1 MANRLA
7 DILQQEYK
15 TKGLIGGTASALSK
29 SSREKMDVRNILF
42 GGSGLGSII
51 GRKVFGKGYSAI
63 DRSSKV
69 SNVSEALSSG
79 SSSILQEI
87 SINGKITAKNSMSL
101 PRLAEQM
108 NIMQKNVAKL
118 VRLQGETPSTKANN
132 FFSDSKFRENAYEAT
147 FNKNARGTTPT
158 KVEPNK
164 QGSLL
169 GSLSGILGI
178 VGNVFSSIL
187 KPLSFFGGVLGK
199 AALAALIFGRTIS
212 RIFGFLFKTKIG
224 KLLGLAGLAVGANE
238 VFGGDDFNI
247 DGDNDNQSM
256 GNGNIENTI
265 VGGAAVAGGALAA
278 AGAGYGIY
286 QGSKALSGTK
296 NAILDARTISAG
308 QLKNM
313 QPKSIW
319 GKFLQYMATNN
330 KVLYRAVGVRLAQMA
345 ALMGIP
351 IAGWLSA
358 LISIGLSI
366 PLAYE
371 VWQMWQKFKKEG
383 MPDTE
388 GESSTSPEMIDNS
401 DSESNIKQV
410 SSPTQVAS
418 AAPSDGST
426 GKGRISGRFGE
437 DRGTHSHA
445 GVDITGNIGDPVYA
459 TGDGKVVR
467 ADENDP
473 DGYGKQIEILHP
485 DGTKTK
491 YAHLNA
497 FKVATGEQVKS
508 GQQIAEL
515 GNTGRSTGPHLHY
528 EKITKDGKVQPS
540 DAEVKLALNPSGT
553 ATPSTQLAKLQNN
566 LRNAMSGLRI
576 NSFSQEKELAK
587 VGNQQPTQ
595 VAIDNS
601 TTNQTSGS
609 QGSFA
614 GQPTVYDEFFAN
626 KLVGRTYT

>member
-1 MANRLA
+1 MASRLA
-7 DILQQEYK
+7 DILQQEYR

-69 SNVSEALSSG
+69 SNVSEAISAG
-79 SSSILQEI
+79 SSSTLQEI
-87 SINGKITAKNSMSL
+87 SINGKITAKNSMAL
-101 PRLAEQM
+101 PAMASQM
-108 NIMQKNVAKL
+108 NIMQKNIAKL
-118 VRLQGETPSTKANN
+118 VKLQGSTPSIKADSY
-132 FFSDSKFRENAYEAT
+132 FSNAKFRENAYEAT
-147 FNKNARGTTPT
+147 FNKNARSTTPT
-158 KVEPNK
+158 KVEQNK
-164 QGSLL
+164 QGGLL

-178 VGNVFSSIL
+178 VGNIFSSML

-247 DGDNDNQSM
+247 DGNNQSM
-256 GNGNIENTI
+256 GSGTIENTI

-296 NAILDARTISAG
+296 SAILDAKTISAG

-319 GKFLQYMATNN
+319 GKFLQYLATNN

-388 GESSTSPEMIDNS
+388 GESSTSPEMIDDS
-401 DSESNIKQV
+401 DSERNIKQV

-418 AAPSDGST
+418 AAPSAGST

-437 DRGTHSHA
+437 DRGDHSHA

-497 FKVATGEQVKS
+497 FKVAIGEQVKK

-528 EKITKDGKVQPS
+528 ERITKNGKVEPS
-540 DAEVKLALNPSGT
+540 DAEVKLAVNPSGT
-553 ATPSTQLAKLQNN
+553 TTPSTQLAELQNN
-566 LRNAMSGLRI
+566 LKNAMSGFKI
-576 NSFSQEKELAK
+576 SSFSKEKELAK

-601 TTNQTSGS
+601 TNNQTVGS

-614 GQPTVYDEFFAN
+614 GQPTVYDEYFAN

>member
-1 MANRLA
+1 MASRLA
-7 DILQQEYK
+7 DILQQEYR

-51 GRKVFGKGYSAI
+51 GRKVFGKGYSAT
-63 DRSSKV
+63 DRSSKAPEM
-69 SNVSEALSSG
+69 SSAISG
-79 SSSILQEI
+79 SSSVLQEI
-87 SINGKITAKNSMSL
+87 SINSRITAKNSMSL
-101 PRLAEQM
+101 PMMANQM
-108 NIMQKNVAKL
+108 NIMQKNIAKL
-118 VRLQGETPSTKANN
+118 VKKPSIKPDNY
-132 FFSDSKFRENAYEAT
+132 FSDAKFRENAYEAT
-147 FNKNARGTTPT
+147 FNKNARSKGITPT
-158 KVEPNK
+158 KVEQNK
-164 QGSLL
+164 EGGLL

-178 VGNVFSSIL
+178 VGNIFSSML

-199 AALAALIFGRTIS
+199 AALAALIFGKTIS

-238 VFGGDDFNI
+238 VFGDDDFDI
-247 DGDNDNQSM
+247 DDDNNNQPMRS
-256 GNGNIENTI
+256 GTIENTI

-296 NAILDARTISAG
+296 SAILDARTISAG
-308 QLKNM
+308 QLQNA

-330 KVLYRAVGVRLAQMA
+330 KPLYRLVGVRLAQMA
-345 ALMGIP
+345 ALMAIP
-351 IAGWLSA
+351 VGGWIVTLFSI
-358 LISIGLSI
+358 LGSIS
-366 PLAYE
+366 LAYE
-371 VWQMWQKFKKEG
+371 VWHMWQKFKKEG

-388 GESSTSPEMIDNS
+388 GESSTSPEMIDDS
-401 DSESNIKQV
+401 DSEKNIKQV

-418 AAPSDGST
+418 TAPSAGST

-437 DRGTHSHA
+437 DRGDHSHA

-497 FKVATGEQVKS
+497 YKVAVGEQVKK

-528 EKITKDGKVQPS
+528 ERITKNGKVEPS

-553 ATPSTQLAKLQNN
+553 TTSSTQLAELQNN
-566 LRNAMSGLRI
+566 LKNAMSGFKI
-576 NSFSQEKELAK
+576 SSFSKEKELAK

-601 TTNQTSGS
+601 TNNQTVGS

-614 GQPTVYDEFFAN
+614 GQPTVYDEYFAN

>member
-1 MANRLA
+1 MASRLA

-15 TKGLIGGTASALSK
+15 TKGLVSGTVSALGK
-29 SSREKMDVRNILF
+29 SSREKSDIRNILF

-69 SNVSEALSSG
+69 SNVSETISSG

-87 SINGKITAKNSMSL
+87 SINGKIAAKNSMSL
-101 PRLAEQM
+101 PKIAEQM
-108 NIMQKNVAKL
+108 NIMQKNIAKM
-118 VRLQGETPSTKANN
+118 VRLQGATPSSKADSY
-132 FFSDSKFRENAYEAT
+132 FSSAKFRENAYEAT
-147 FNKNARGTTPT
+147 FNKNVRTATPT
-158 KVEPNK
+158 RVESKKEGGTLN
-164 QGSLL
+164 GLL
-169 GSLSGILGI
+169 SIFGA
-178 VGNVFSSIL
+178 VGNIFASML

-199 AALAALIFGRTIS
+199 AALAALIFGKTIS
-212 RIFGFLFKTKIG
+212 RIFGFLFRTKIG

-238 VFGGDDFNI
+238 VFGGDDL
-247 DGDNDNQSM
+247 DVGDNTTSSL
-256 GNGNIENTI
+256 GKGSIENTI
-265 VGGAAVAGGALAA
+265 VGGAAIAGGALAT
-278 AGAGYGIY
+278 AGAGYGVY

-296 NAILDARTISAG
+296 NAILDAKTISAG

-371 VWQMWQKFKKEG
+371 VWNMWQKFKKEG

-388 GESSTSPEMIDNS
+388 GESSTSPEMIDDS
-401 DSESNIKQV
+401 DSEKNIKQV

-418 AAPSDGST
+418 AAPSAGST

-485 DGTKTK
+485 DGSKTK

-497 FKVATGEQVKS
+497 YKVSVGEQVKK

-528 EKITKDGKVQPS
+528 EKITKNGKVEPS
-540 DAEVKLALNPSGT
+540 DAEVKLALNPSGVT
-553 ATPSTQLAKLQNN
+553 TQSTQLAELQNN
-566 LRNAMSGLRI
+566 LKNAMSGFKI
-576 NSFSQEKELAK
+576 SSFSKEKELTK
-587 VGNQQPTQ
+587 VAGQQPPQ
-595 VAIDNS
+595 VTIDNS
-601 TTNQTSGS
+601 VNNQSPGS
-609 QGSFA
+609 QVASA
-614 GQPTVYDEFFAN
+614 SQPTVYDQYFAN
-626 KLVGRTYT
+626 KLVGRSYI